1 MVVVVGGNTQIH
13 NAVLLTRVTA
23 LFVTLPGLTYLVTA
37 VCTA

>member
-1 MVVVVGGNTQIH
+1 MGEGDTQIH

-23 LFVTLPGLTYLVTA
+23 LFVKFPGLTYLVAA